1 MSPVENFC
9 ARRRR
14 TRAKRLHMNK
24 SGTSSVL
31 SDVQSADAQTGVLP
45 QQMISAIIRNGEISA
60 TTEILPEQ
68 LQPSSLDLRLGT
80 TAYRVRAS
88 FLPGPNATVMD
99 KVKDLG
105 GHEIDLTHG
114 AVLEKGCVYV
124 VPLQESL
131 KLSSLVTAMAN
142 PKSST
147 GRVDVLTRLITDHGV
162 AFDEVERGYKGP
174 LYVEIA
180 PHTFSI
186 LARTG
191 SRLNQIR
198 FHFDDATVAPE
209 DLTQLHR
216 DGQFVRNAP
225 PGVGI
230 RDGLVPVTIDLRGK
244 GQGSVIGYRA
254 KRHTDKIDIDRVGAL
269 DPRDFWEPIVFHREA
284 SLILDPGE
292 FYILATCEEVGVPPH
307 LAAEMVP
314 YYTRSGEYRVHYAG
328 FFDPGFGW
336 DKKAG
341 GSRAVL
347 EVRSHEIPFM
357 LEHGQIVAWMR
368 YERMAAIP
376 ERLYGDGLKS
386 HYQNQALQLSK
397 HFRPF
402 EG

>member
-1 MSPVENFC
+1 
-9 ARRRR
+9 
-14 TRAKRLHMNK
+14 MNK
-24 SGTSSVL
+24 SGAASSL
-31 SDVQSADAQTGVLP
+31 SSDAVSTGAQTGVLP
-45 QQMISAIIRNGEISA
+45 QQAIAAMIRNGEISA
-60 TTEILPEQ
+60 GVEVLPEQ
-68 LQPSSLDLRLGT
+68 LQSSSLDLRLGAV
-80 TAYRVRAS
+80 AYRVRAS

-99 KVKDLG
+99 KVKDLA
-105 GHEIDLTHG
+105 GHPLDLTNG

-124 VPLQESL
+124 VPLLERLNLQGF
-131 KLSSLVTAMAN
+131 VTAMAN

-147 GRVDVLTRLITDHGV
+147 GRVDVLTRLITDEGV
-162 AFDEVERGYKGP
+162 AFDQVERGYNGP

-198 FHFDDATVAPE
+198 FHQASADIAAGE
-209 DLTQLHR
+209 LLQLHAE
-216 DGQFVRNAP
+216 GQLVRNAP
-225 PGVGI
+225 PGVTI
-230 RDGLVPVTIDLRGK
+230 RDNLMPVTIDLQGK
-244 GQGSVIGYRA
+244 GRGSVIGYRA
-254 KRHTDKIDIDRVGAL
+254 KRHADKIDIDRVRAYE
-269 DPRDFWEPIVFHREA
+269 PRDFWEPITFHREA

-397 HFRPF
+397 HFLPF

>member
-1 MSPVENFC
+1 
-9 ARRRR
+9 
-14 TRAKRLHMNK
+14 MNN
-24 SGTSSVL
+24 SGATSSAS
-31 SDVQSADAQTGVLP
+31 SDTVSTGVQTGVLP
-45 QQMISAIIRNGEISA
+45 QQAIAAMIARGEITA
-60 TTEILPEQ
+60 TPEILPEQ
-68 LQPSSLDLRLGT
+68 LQPSSLDLRLGAV
-80 TAYRVRAS
+80 AYRVRAS
-88 FLPGPNATVMD
+88 FLPGPKATVMD
-99 KVKDLG
+99 KVKDLA
-105 GHEIDLTHG
+105 GHPLDLTQG

-124 VPLQESL
+124 VPLLERLNLQGI
-131 KLSSLVTAMAN
+131 VTAMAN

-147 GRVDVLTRLITDHGV
+147 GRVDVLTRLITDQGV
-162 AFDEVERGYKGP
+162 AFDQVERGYNGP

-191 SRLNQIR
+191 SRLNQLR
-198 FHFDDATVAPE
+198 FQQASADVAAAE
-209 DLTQLHR
+209 LSRLHQ
-216 DGQFVRNAP
+216 DGQLVRNAP
-225 PGVGI
+225 PNVGI
-230 RDGLVPVTIDLRGK
+230 RDNLVPVTIDLQGK
-244 GQGSVIGYRA
+244 GRGSVIGYRA
-254 KRHTDKIDIDRVGAL
+254 KRHTDKIDIDRVKAY
-269 DPRDFWEPIVFHREA
+269 DPRDFWEPIAFHREPA
-284 SLILDPGE
+284 LILDPGE

-336 DKKAG
+336 NKKAG

-376 ERLYGDGLKS
+376 DRLYGDGLKS

-397 HFRPF
+397 HFLPF
-402 EG
+402 EN